1 MTRTALARTPSLPPC
16 MLAPELWDSS
26 DNTAAIAAC
35 RRQCPRRFAC
45 AQEALSG
52 PKHLVS
58 SLNGVIAGIAIP
70 EQNEYGTSK
79 AHKAALKRL
88 ETIAEIGRAAGV
100 TTVNRNPGARSRPA
114 ADPVHHDAALRAPAA
129 RHTESPAEGPELR
142 PVPEQPAWDQPEVT
156 RVLRVPPGDWRT
168 ETEGCCR
175 KPPPNGQVDVHGASR
190 ITGLTVST
198 LRHYRQLGCGPRSW
212 LTVGGPRG
220 VIRYWVADI
229 EAWMAQ
235 RRDRPTA
242 APTARAS

>member
-1 MTRTALARTPSLPPC
+1 MTRTALVRTPSLPPC

-26 DNTAAIAAC
+26 DNTEAIAAC

-45 AQEALSG
+45 AQEALTG

-58 SLNGVIAGIAIP
+58 SLNGVIAGVAIP

-79 AHKAALKRL
+79 AHRAALKRL
-88 ETIAEIGRAAGV
+88 ETIAEVGRAAGAI
-100 TTVNRNPGARSRPA
+100 TVPAGRSRRTAQAVDRDSNESA
-114 ADPVHHDAALRAPAA
+114 ANHAEPRV
-129 RHTESPAEGPELR
+129 ESHEP
-142 PVPEQPAWDQPEVT
+142 QPAHDQRAWEQPEVT

-168 ETEGCCR
+168 ESDRRCYRT
-175 KPPPNGQVDVHGASR
+175 PPPKGQVDIYGAAR

-198 LRHYRQLGCGPRSW
+198 LRHYRHTGCGPTSW
-212 LTVGGPRG
+212 LTTGGPRG

-235 RRDRPTA
+235 RQDRRTA
-242 APTARAS
+242 PIARAS